1 MNHIRG
7 LTSTAQALRQT
18 FLTSVRSQRTV
29 ITRSSRINHVHPIQ
43 IGLQKRSLQH
53 SRSLAFSDY
62 HKMPTNEAIGAPYVQ
77 LVDKDNN
84 LQPPVRLSQVLASF
98 DPREFF
104 LQQVDAGAPDKPPVC
119 KILNKKETKAKE
131 RARAKAAKASKIQN
145 KKLELN
151 WAIDAHDL
159 KHRLGQLTT
168 FLEKGYKV
176 ELVLTK
182 KKGKRAA
189 TVDEIKH
196 VMQSVMDTTKQIGG
210 TQVKGM
216 EGEPGKHVILTV
228 KKEN

>member
-1 MNHIRG
+1 MNHTRG
-7 LTSTAQALRQT
+7 LMSTAQALRQT
-18 FLTSVRSQRTV
+18 FLTPLRAPRAALAQ
-29 ITRSSRINHVHPIQ
+29 SSPLHHVHPIQ
-43 IGLQKRSLQH
+43 SGFQTRYLQH
-53 SRSLAFSDY
+53 SRCLAFGDY

-77 LVDKDNN
+77 LVNKDNS
-84 LQPPVRLSQVLASF
+84 LDPPVRLSQVLASF

-104 LQQVDAGAPDKPPVC
+104 LQQVHAGAPDKPPVC

-131 RARAKAAKASKIQN
+131 KAKAKAAKASRVQT

-168 FLEKGYKV
+168 FLEKGCKV

-196 VMQSVMDTTKQIGG
+196 VMQSVMDTTKEIGG
-210 TQVKGM
+210 TQVKAM
-216 EGEPGKHVILTV
+216 EGEPGKHVIITV

>member
-1 MNHIRG
+1 M
-7 LTSTAQALRQT
+7 STAQALRQT
-18 FLTSVRSQRTV
+18 FLTPLRSPRAALAQ
-29 ITRSSRINHVHPIQ
+29 SSPLRRLRPLQN
-43 IGLQKRSLQH
+43 GLQRRSLQH
-53 SRSLAFSDY
+53 SRHLAFFSDY
-62 HKMPTNEAIGAPYVQ
+62 HKMPTNEAIRSPYVQ
-77 LVDKDNN
+77 LVNKDNN
-84 LQPPVRLSQVLASF
+84 LDPPVRLSQVLASF

-104 LQQVDAGAPDKPPVC
+104 LQQVDEGAPDKPPVC

-131 RARAKAAKASKIQN
+131 KARAKAAKASRVQT

-168 FLEKGYKV
+168 FLEKGCKV

-196 VMQSVMDTTKQIGG
+196 VMQSVMDTTKEIGG

-216 EGEPGKHVILTV
+216 EGEPGKHVIITV
-228 KKEN
+228 KKET